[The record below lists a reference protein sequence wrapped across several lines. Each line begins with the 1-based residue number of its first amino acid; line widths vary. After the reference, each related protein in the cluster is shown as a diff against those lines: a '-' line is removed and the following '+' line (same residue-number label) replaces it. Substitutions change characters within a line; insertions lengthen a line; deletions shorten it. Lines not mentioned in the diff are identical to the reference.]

1 MIHLTEVEVGYFYF
15 IEFSQ
20 DLMIHLTAV
29 EIGYFYFIGFRSLRS
44 ALANG
49 SW

>member
-1 MIHLTEVEVGYFYF
+1 VEVGYFYF

-29 EIGYFYFIGFRSLRS
+29 EVVYFYFIGFRSLRS